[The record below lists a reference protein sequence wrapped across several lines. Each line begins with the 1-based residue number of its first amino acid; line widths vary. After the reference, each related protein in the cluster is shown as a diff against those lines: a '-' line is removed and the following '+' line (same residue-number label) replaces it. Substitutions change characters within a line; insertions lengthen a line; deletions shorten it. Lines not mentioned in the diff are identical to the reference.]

1 MSSTERRDRQ
11 MLYALARGNCEHLIS
26 GCMASCR
33 FTFPSYTHRGVAH
46 GLPDEKRNI
55 KKRQMEKINDQDTRS
70 DIIRKFD
77 DCMTQ
82 FFERTRSFLDEITR
96 IAKSDEDNT
105 KIYLRALELAMDLKL
120 VGDTARRYDEE
131 IRYSM
136 LDTRTDRHCAYRR
149 DMAEKLMEFRQRVN
163 TIIQSQSLG
172 IDRGEMDQRT
182 GAEEPDTTAGS
193 GTATALQPY
202 LCVLSRELADR
213 TVPIFKE
220 IAHTVGYLDQL
231 FAELSTLHVSRTD
244 DDYRTIYHRSR
255 TRYEDSDVW
264 QAYRDKYLP
273 HLATTHFDGQLE
285 KMTMA
290 TFSAEITNL
299 DQRMQA
305 DPELGEVWVAYQNDP
320 AQACRYL
327 VRRNYADDHVISRY
341 FRHLALIDYL
351 REQKGI
357 FEREVLR
364 VGEGSLQAS
373 EVAFIKPYS
382 EERFRKAWDD
392 IYHYMTEERSGL
404 SDYQW
409 CCLHHALSFEQ
420 RINNVSFRTFMHW
433 LMDFSNIDTL
443 ISESNIKQCAT
454 NYFVATTT
462 ADWNLEQYRNH
473 IISGKDKSR
482 KGNKHFDKT
491 RNRRIFNDMYDMAE
505 ELRKI
510 IRKHA

>member
-1 MSSTERRDRQ
+1 
-11 MLYALARGNCEHLIS
+11 
-26 GCMASCR
+26 
-33 FTFPSYTHRGVAH
+33 
-46 GLPDEKRNI
+46 
-55 KKRQMEKINDQDTRS
+55 MEKINDQDTRN

-82 FFERTRSFLDEITR
+82 FFERTRTFLDEITR

-136 LDTRTDRHCAYRR
+136 LDTRTDKHCAYQR

-163 TIIQSQSLG
+163 AIIQSQSLG

-182 GAEEPDTTAGS
+182 GTEEPDGTT
-193 GTATALQPY
+193 TALQPY
-202 LCVLSRELADR
+202 LCALSRELADR
-213 TVPIFKE
+213 TVPIFME
-220 IAHTVGYLDQL
+220 IAQTVGYLDQL

-255 TRYEDSDVW
+255 ERYEASDAW
-264 QAYRDKYLP
+264 QAYRDNYLP
-273 HLATTHFDGQLE
+273 HLADTYFDGQLE
-285 KMTMA
+285 KMTLA

-299 DQRMQA
+299 DLRMQA
-305 DPELGEVWVAYQNDP
+305 DPELGEVWVAYQNYP

-327 VRRNYADDHVISRY
+327 VRRNYADDHVIARY

-351 REQKGI
+351 RKQKGI
-357 FEREVLR
+357 FEREVLK

-392 IYHYMTEERSGL
+392 IYHYMTEERSNL
-404 SDYQW
+404 KAYQW
-409 CCLHHALSFEQ
+409 CCLHHALAFER
-420 RINNVSFRTFMHW
+420 RINNVDFRTFMRW

-443 ISESNIKQCAT
+443 ISGNNISQYAT
-454 NYFVATTT
+454 NYFVVTTT
-462 ADWNLEQYRNH
+462 ADWNLEQYASY
-473 IISGKDKSR
+473 ITSEKDKGR
-482 KGNKHFDKT
+482 KGNTHFDKT
-491 RNRRIFNDMYDMAE
+491 INGRIFNDMYGMAE
-505 ELRKI
+505 DLRQI